1 MKQLSLRK
9 LVPLRA
15 PCSRQP
21 KGGKRVRTR
30 VSIEAADFDV
40 VRSTSGVANGHALIR
55 CPAHSGHP
63 GVGFSV
69 DDYLTRDAF
78 EGVGHIEIQIDH
90 KAGQVNTECAPAFG
104 YPGTPALAVGRIIA
118 RGAGH
123 VELERLV
130 VLDLRCAAVAFPDWF
145 RRQCRKRRVGR

>member
-1 MKQLSLRK
+1 MKLSLRK

-40 VRSTSGVANGHALIR
+40 VRSTSGAVNGHTLISR
-55 CPAHSGHP
+55 STHSGHP

-69 DDYLTRDAF
+69 DDFLTRDAF
-78 EGVGHIEIQIDH
+78 EGVGHIEIQIDY
-90 KAGQVNTECAPAFG
+90 KAGQVNTECAPAFR
-104 YPGTPALAVGRIIA
+104 YPGAPALAAARITA
-118 RGAGH
+118 PVGH
-123 VELERLV
+123 VERESLV
-130 VLDLRCAAVAFPDWF
+130 VLDFRCLTVAFPDWV
-145 RRQCRKRRVGR
+145 RRHCWKWRVGG

>member
-1 MKQLSLRK
+1 MKLSLRK

-30 VSIEAADFDV
+30 VSIEAADFDI
-40 VRSTSGVANGHALIR
+40 VRSTSGAVNGHTLISR
-55 CPAHSGHP
+55 STQSGHP
-63 GVGFSV
+63 GVGLSV
-69 DDYLTRDAF
+69 DDIITRDAF
-78 EGVGHIEIQIDH
+78 EGVGHIDIQIDH

-104 YPGTPALAVGRIIA
+104 YPGTPALAVGRITA

-123 VELERLV
+123 V
-130 VLDLRCAAVAFPDWF
+130 
-145 RRQCRKRRVGR
+145 